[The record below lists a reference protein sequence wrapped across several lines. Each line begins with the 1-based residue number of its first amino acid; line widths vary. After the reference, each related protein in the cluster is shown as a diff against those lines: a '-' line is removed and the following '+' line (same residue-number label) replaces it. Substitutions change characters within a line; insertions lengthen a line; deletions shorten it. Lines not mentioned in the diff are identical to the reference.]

1 MHEMALCE
9 GIIGIVEDEARK
21 RAFSK
26 VKVVCIEI
34 GALSHVAPEAMQ
46 FCFEAVA
53 AQTIAKGAKL
63 EIIETPGTAW
73 CMACST
79 NVEIKQRY
87 DACPSCG
94 SYQLQV
100 TGGEEMRV
108 KELEVD

>member
-9 GIIGIVEDEARK
+9 GIIGIVEEEARK

-26 VKVVCIEI
+26 VRVVCLEI
-34 GALSHVAPEAMQ
+34 GVLGHVAPEAMK

-53 AQTIAKGAKL
+53 ARTIAHDARL
-63 EIIETPGTAW
+63 EIIATPGTAW
-73 CMACST
+73 CLSCSKS
-79 NVEIKQRY
+79 VEITQRY
-87 DACPSCG
+87 EPCPSCG

>member
-9 GIIGIVEDEARK
+9 GVVRIVEEEARR

-26 VKVVCIEI
+26 VKVVRLEI
-34 GALSHVAPEAMQ
+34 GALSHVMPEAMK

-53 AQTIAKGAKL
+53 ARTIAAGAVL
-63 EIIETPGTAW
+63 EIVELPGAAW
-73 CMACST
+73 CMACSRE
-79 NVEIKQRY
+79 VEVKQRY
-87 DACPSCG
+87 EPCPSCG

-100 TGGEEMRV
+100 VAGEEMRV

>member
-34 GALSHVAPEAMQ
+34 GALSHVAPDAMQ

-63 EIIETPGTAW
+63 EIIETPGIAW
-73 CMACST
+73 CMACS
-79 NVEIKQRY
+79 NSVEIKQRY

>member
-21 RAFSK
+21 RSFSK
-26 VKVVCIEI
+26 VKVVCLEI
-34 GALSHVAPEAMQ
+34 GVLSHVAPEAIQ

-53 AQTIAKGAKL
+53 ARTIARDAKL

-79 NVEIKQRY
+79 NVEIRQRY
-87 DACPSCG
+87 EPCPSCG
-94 SYQLQV
+94 SHQLQV

>member
-21 RAFSK
+21 RQFST
-26 VKVVCIEI
+26 VKLVCLEI
-34 GALSHVAPEAMQ
+34 GALSHVAPDAMR

-53 AQTIAKGAKL
+53 ARTIAKGARL
-63 EIIETPGTAW
+63 QIIETPGSAW
-73 CMACST
+73 CVACSKS
-79 NVEIKQRY
+79 VEIKQRY
-87 DACPSCG
+87 EPCPCCG

>member
-9 GIIGIVEDEARK
+9 GIIQIVEDEAR
-21 RAFSK
+21 RQCFSR
-26 VKVVCIEI
+26 VKAVCVEI
-34 GALSHVAPEAMQ
+34 GALSHVAPDAMK

-53 AQTIAKGAKL
+53 ARTLARGARL
-63 EIIETPGTAW
+63 EIVELPGVAW

-79 NVEIKQRY
+79 SVEIKQRY
-87 DACPSCG
+87 EPCPSCG

-100 TGGEEMRV
+100 TAGEEMRV

>member
-9 GIIGIVEDEARK
+9 GIIQIVEDEAR
-21 RAFSK
+21 RRSFSK
-26 VKVVCIEI
+26 VKVVCLEI
-34 GALSHVAPEAMQ
+34 GALSHVAPEAIR

-53 AQTIAKGAKL
+53 ARTIAAGAVL
-63 EIIETPGTAW
+63 EIIATSGRAW
-73 CMACST
+73 CMACSQQ
-79 NVEIKQRY
+79 VEIAQRH

-100 TGGEEMRV
+100 TGGEDMRV